1 MGKSGRCYRELG
13 RKNYNDYR
21 YDSKN
26 PNDDAYDSVMDIYE
40 DQLDSQNERYDWD
53 DENDDDS

>member
-13 RKNYNDYR
+13 RKNCNDYR

-53 DENDDDS
+53 DENEDD